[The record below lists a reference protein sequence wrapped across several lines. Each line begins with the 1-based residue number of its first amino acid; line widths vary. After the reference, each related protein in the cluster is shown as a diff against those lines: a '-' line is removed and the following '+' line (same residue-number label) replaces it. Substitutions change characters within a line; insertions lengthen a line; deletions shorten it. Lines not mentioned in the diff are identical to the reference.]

1 MVKAG
6 SEEWH
11 WASMPSPD
19 GPPPIMWA
27 APSCASR
34 APLVGFLQRLRYV
47 HMKSLAVGDWTQ
59 SPARNWGRNANIIQ
73 YSLPPASR
81 VCPCPQTASLPSHPA
96 TFPSAPEPT
105 PPVFCLGSP
114 SYLPIR
120 DVLLSQ
126 EPCSNH
132 LLQAACPC
140 QTLSVSCLWPG
151 RGAPVYFG
159 RPYTGAP

>member
-34 APLVGFLQRLRYV
+34 ALLVGFLQRLRYV

-96 TFPSAPEPT
+96 TFPTAPDPT
-105 PPVFCLGSP
+105 PPRFLPGQSFISPHKRCPLVSRTLQQPPPPGS
-114 SYLPIR
+114 LPLPDPICELPLAR
-120 DVLLSQ
+120 
-126 EPCSNH
+126 
-132 LLQAACPC
+132 
-140 QTLSVSCLWPG
+140 
-151 RGAPVYFG
+151 
-159 RPYTGAP
+159 